1 MVGNVSFHRQA
12 AKDAKRRQGIFD
24 LAAAIHDT
32 ADAIFEEGDVEG
44 DEQSKGSFKCF

>member
-12 AKDAKRRQGIFD
+12 AKDATRRQGSFD
-24 LAAAIHDT
+24 LAAAIHDK

-44 DEQSKGSFKCF
+44 DEQSKGSFERF